1 MNTGELTVGW
11 RIAQLLPLFTA
22 LVALV
27 KFVTGAESRLSTIIC
42 WLGVLRRNVVFP
54 APFAPS
60 SPHIPGVIVRDTS
73 LTAFLSLY
81 IFET

>member
-22 LVALV
+22 LVSLV
-27 KFVTGAESRLSTIIC
+27 KFVVGAESRLSTIIC

-54 APFAPS
+54 APLGPRMAR
-60 SPHIPGVIVRDTS
+60 I
-73 LTAFLSLY
+73 
-81 IFET
+81 E